1 MPPSDPKRRVVVRLV
16 DGQSEQEEL
25 VLEVGRP
32 ISPLAIGA
40 SATWRV
46 TGRDVAD
53 AHVMLAWNGTS
64 LFVGAARGQDALLD
78 GFPLAARWT
87 EVRMPSELLFGGA
100 RLKLSRS
107 AGPDEVTEAP
117 GEDPARLAHV
127 HRVEPAAARRP
138 HVDDAVTCLDDER
151 LQAALRLFRGD
162 AEVTCIAEVEIP
174 AEAKAPVRVTPD
186 SEHTLFVLP
195 HPSAQVVEE
204 RVAPEAPEVSDEDVA
219 SMPPTIPSDGLL
231 PAALEA
237 YSTPFAVVVSRPSSP
252 TMAIPQPAASPS
264 PSPSL
269 HSMTAFDAAVLA
281 VSGESPRAM
290 PTTHAPVAPLVVA
303 GPGALV
309 SAWRLASFPSKAIA
323 VLLAPALVAALFVV
337 RVKAHEGPAPS
348 HGEAP
353 VSAVVVASPSAGP
366 SLAQSGAPLPASAPM
381 ARAEPSASASPTAF
395 GAIEAPRGGVAAVR
409 DTRSAER
416 RALDTAASGH
426 DALAAEQ
433 YEALAVAHPES
444 GPFREAARILRERAA
459 GRRDL

>member
-1 MPPSDPKRRVVVRLV
+1 MPPSEKRRVVIRLV
-16 DGQSEQEEL
+16 DGHSEQEEL

-40 SATWRV
+40 SATWRIA
-46 TGRDVAD
+46 GRDVAD
-53 AHVMLAWNGTS
+53 AHVMLAWNGTG
-64 LFVGAARGQDALLD
+64 LFVGAARGQNALLD
-78 GFPLAARWT
+78 GFPLATRWT

-100 RLKLSRS
+100 RLKISRS

-117 GEDPARLAHV
+117 GEDHGRLAHL
-127 HRVEPAAARRP
+127 HRVEPAAARRV

-162 AEVTCIAEVEIP
+162 GEVTCIAEVEIP

-186 SEHTLFVLP
+186 SERTLFVLP
-195 HPSAQVVEE
+195 HPSAQVIVD
-204 RVAPEAPEVSDEDVA
+204 APAPEVSDEDVA

-231 PAALEA
+231 PAARAA

-252 TMAIPQPAASPS
+252 TMAIPQPA

-269 HSMTAFDAAVLA
+269 HSMTAFDAAALA

-290 PTTHAPVAPLVVA
+290 PTTHAPVAPAVAA
-303 GPGALV
+303 GPGALLC
-309 SAWRLASFPSKAIA
+309 AWRQASFPSKAIA
-323 VLLAPALVAALFVV
+323 VLLAPALVAALFAV
-337 RVKAHEGPAPS
+337 RVSWHGAPAPS
-348 HGEAP
+348 HGGAP
-353 VSAVVVASPSAGP
+353 ASAGIVASPSAEP
-366 SLAQSGAPLPASAPM
+366 SLAQSGVPLAASAPM
-381 ARAEPSASASPTAF
+381 ARAEPSASASPAAA
-395 GAIEAPRGGVAAVR
+395 GAVEAPRGGVAGVR

-416 RALDTAASGH
+416 RALDTVASGH

-444 GPFREAARILRERAA
+444 APFREAARILRERAA